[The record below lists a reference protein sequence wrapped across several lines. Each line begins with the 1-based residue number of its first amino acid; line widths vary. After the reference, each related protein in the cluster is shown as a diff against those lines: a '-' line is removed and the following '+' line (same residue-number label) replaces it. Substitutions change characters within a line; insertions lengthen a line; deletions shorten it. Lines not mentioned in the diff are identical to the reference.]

1 MLFVCDCV
9 LSDGCCYLCV
19 RLFVFLV
26 RVLRGAVADAV
37 FIFCVTMMIAVATT
51 LLQKARRLHI
61 SPSSRV
67 G

>member
-9 LSDGCCYLCV
+9 LSDGCFYLFV

-37 FIFCVTMMIAVATT
+37 FIFCVTMMIAVAT